1 MRGVILLLTFILLH
15 GLLHA
20 QVALSPLNVQQRNLL
35 EEDLRSAEEPVVTA
49 FAPYRVSIAFRDD
62 AIDAD
67 TKQWQRKEHA
77 SWVMRKL
84 RNEHLFQVREGDFV
98 LNGDAAFNLEAAR
111 QSDDQGRRRFTN
123 TRGFEFQGAIGER
136 FFFATSFY
144 ENQSIFPNYM
154 DSVVS
159 ARGDFNAPTDPERGS
174 VPGFGRWKP
183 FNTSDSYDYDYTL
196 GTGYIGYAIGER
208 SFLQFGHDKQFLGY
222 GYRSMLLSDVSSP
235 YPFLRA
241 HMSMLNGKLTYTTT
255 WAVLQGLER
264 VAPVNYNN
272 KEASFRRMGA
282 RFSYLHF
289 QPKHWWGIGVFDGS
303 TWHWRDNNHPPS
315 IEYYF
320 PYGLVYFGDGVLNQV
335 TGLNGFIRPAKFIDV
350 YGQYAWN
357 RNSGGVAYQIGVKW
371 QGAPENLTLT
381 IELNGNDQG
390 AYYHDE
396 QNPTLILDEPFGVD
410 PDFEHYYQH
419 NDHGLAHP
427 FLVEMTE
434 FLVHLDYQWRDFFV
448 RSGYHRFN
456 QNPTLVAAS
465 THWFNGELGFII
477 NPRSNAQVVLGHIH
491 RSAERPLP
499 TAAGAINTLNEQYTY
514 LAFRTALFNRYLDF

>member
-1 MRGVILLLTFILLH
+1 MRGAFLLAIFSMVFVLH
-15 GLLHA
+15 G
-20 QVALSPLNVQQRNLL
+20 QEGLSPLNFQQRHLIEADMRL
-35 EEDLRSAEEPVVTA
+35 QEERVVTA
-49 FAPYRVSIAFRDD
+49 FAPYRMNLHAVDD

-67 TKQWQRKEHA
+67 TENWQRKEHA

-111 QSDDQGRRRFTN
+111 QVDDQGRRRFTN
-123 TRGFEFQGAIGER
+123 SRGFQFQGAIGER
-136 FFFATSFY
+136 FFFASSFY

-196 GTGYIGYAIGER
+196 GTGYVGYAIGES

-222 GYRSMLLSDVSSP
+222 GYRSMLLSDGSSP

-241 HMSMLNGKLTYTTT
+241 HFSMFKGKLTYSTT

-272 KEASFRRMGA
+272 KEALFRRMGA

-289 QPKHWWGIGVFDGS
+289 QPKHWWGLGVFDGT

-315 IEYYF
+315 MEYYL

-335 TGLNGFIRPAKFIDV
+335 TGLNGFIRPAKILDL

-357 RNSGGVAYQIGVKW
+357 RSSGGVAYQLGVKW
-371 QGAPENLTLT
+371 QGAPRNLTVT
-381 IELNGNDQG
+381 MELNGNDQG
-390 AYYHDE
+390 AFYHNE
-396 QNPTLILDEPFGVD
+396 QDPTAIFAEPFEGD

-434 FLVHLDYQWRDFFV
+434 FLVRLDYQWRDLFV
-448 RSGYHRFN
+448 RAGYHRFT
-456 QNPTLVAAS
+456 QVPTLRSDA
-465 THWFNGELGFII
+465 TQWFNGELGFII
-477 NPRSNAQVVLGHIH
+477 NPRSNAQVVVGHIN
-491 RSAERPLP
+491 RS
-499 TAAGAINTLNEQYTY
+499 NTLPASPTTGAASTSVEQYTY
-514 LAFRTALFNRYLDF
+514 LAFRTALFNRYLEF